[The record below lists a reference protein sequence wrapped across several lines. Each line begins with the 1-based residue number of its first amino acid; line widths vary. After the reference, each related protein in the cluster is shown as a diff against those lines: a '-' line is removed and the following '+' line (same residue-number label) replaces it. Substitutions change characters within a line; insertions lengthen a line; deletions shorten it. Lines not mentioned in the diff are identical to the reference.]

1 MQLEGTRGFCCDAK
15 PKTSNVYMPT
25 WLSCGLW
32 LYTYDT
38 IQLSFTTFM
47 ESCLY
52 NCIVQGIVAVDLWS
66 CDVGWSNTEILL
78 SDLSVALLYSQLNA

>member
-1 MQLEGTRGFCCDAK
+1 MQPEGGWGIRGFSCDAK
-15 PKTSNVYMPT
+15 PKTSKVSMPT

-38 IQLSFTTFM
+38 IELSFTTFM

-52 NCIVQGIVAVDLWS
+52 NCIVQGIMAVDLWS

-78 SDLSVALLYSQLNA
+78 SDLSTCCIII